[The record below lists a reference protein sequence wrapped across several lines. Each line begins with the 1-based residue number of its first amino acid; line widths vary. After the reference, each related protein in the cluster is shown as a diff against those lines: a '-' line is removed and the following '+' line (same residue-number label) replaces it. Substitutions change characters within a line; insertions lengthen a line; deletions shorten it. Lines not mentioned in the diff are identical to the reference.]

1 MKVIELIDKIFL
13 PVLVGSTCLVA
24 LTFVSYMYAPEQDH
38 WEFHHYL
45 LWIVDLQKER
55 NLAAWF
61 EGCLFLL
68 CGLSFSVIGWSD
80 RAPQF
85 ITERYIWVARIAA
98 CAACFFSADEI
109 LSIHEGLGIR
119 LENRMALFQT
129 TPIAEFGFSWLF
141 LYIPPVAIGLVA
153 VYRLYNAML
162 SNVLKHHTLR
172 RRTRVL
178 TYLGVGIVPVIFLM
192 EGLEG
197 YILMSGQPNTIVPCF
212 EEAFE
217 VLALLLFTRINTNF
231 ASTLDL

>member
-1 MKVIELIDKIFL
+1 MKVIEFIDKIFL
-13 PVLVGSTCLVA
+13 PVLVGSICLIA

-38 WEFHHYL
+38 WQFHHYL
-45 LWIVDLQKER
+45 LWIVDLRKEH
-55 NLAAWF
+55 NLATWF

-80 RAPQF
+80 RTPQF
-85 ITERYIWVARIAA
+85 LTDRYIWIARIAV

-119 LENRMALFQT
+119 LENRTALFQT
-129 TPIAEFGFSWLF
+129 TPIAESGFSWLL
-141 LYIPPVAIGLVA
+141 LYIPPVGIGLVA
-153 VYRLYNAML
+153 VYRLYTAML
-162 SNVLKHHTLR
+162 KNVPKHRTLH

-178 TYLGVGIVPVIFLM
+178 AYLGVGIVPVIFLL

-197 YILMSGQPNTIVPCF
+197 YILMSGQFVTIVPCF
-212 EEAFE
+212 EEAIE